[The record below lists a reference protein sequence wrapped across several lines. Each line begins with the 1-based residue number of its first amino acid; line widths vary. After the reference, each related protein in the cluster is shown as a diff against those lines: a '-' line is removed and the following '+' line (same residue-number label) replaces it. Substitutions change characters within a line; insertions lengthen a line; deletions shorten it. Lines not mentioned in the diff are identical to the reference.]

1 VKGKRIVLL
10 LGLYEEQTAGDEHRW
25 ELGGSNLKESCL
37 PGKVICPGIMEK
49 IRGNEEGGRD
59 VFGQRHGDGKG
70 RVAQGRCWEGKG
82 RVAQGG
88 CWEGK
93 VQN

>member
-1 VKGKRIVLL
+1 
-10 LGLYEEQTAGDEHRW
+10 
-25 ELGGSNLKESCL
+25 
-37 PGKVICPGIMEK
+37 MEK

-59 VFGQRHGDGKG
+59 VFGQRHG
-70 RVAQGRCWEGKG
+70 EGKG

-88 CWEGK
+88 CEEGK